1 MTLQRGWNN
10 KSKLL
15 VVSKIE
21 KFRFFI
27 SLGVHAECVHVCLH
41 LQLICKIFVRWKF
54 CLRPSELYTMPHMLE
69 INLLYGKLCF

>member
-54 CLRPSELYTMPHMLE
+54 CLRPSELYAMPHMLE